1 MTAPAVARTNG
12 RESCPIDHKVKKM
25 MGNVMLRVR
34 WIIAALL
41 LPGFAV
47 AAELSEIRNYKEYS
61 PMFSSSGQPSKEQLQ
76 AVKAAGF
83 ERVAYIAFSD
93 SRGAIDNEDTIVKE
107 LGMDYVQVPVIWDAP
122 TVSDFYAF
130 AGAMQREPERKTLLH
145 CQANYRASAFAFL
158 YRVLYLDV
166 PMAEAKADMNEIWTP
181 NETWRDL
188 IFAVLDDN
196 DLSPDCA
203 GCDWSTE

>member
-1 MTAPAVARTNG
+1 
-12 RESCPIDHKVKKM
+12 
-25 MGNVMLRVR
+25 MGNAMIKLR
-34 WIIAALL
+34 WTLALLL
-41 LPGFAV
+41 LPGVAL

-61 PMFSSSGQPSKEQLQ
+61 PLFSSSGQPSEEQLQ
-76 AVKAAGF
+76 AVSAAGF

-145 CQANYRASAFAFL
+145 CQANYRASAMTYA
-158 YRVLYLDV
+158 YRVTQAGV
-166 PMAEAKADMNEIWTP
+166 PESEARKDLEAIWTP
-181 NETWRDL
+181 EGTWEAYIEEIL
-188 IFAVLDDN
+188 G
-196 DLSPDCA
+196 S
-203 GCDWSTE
+203 E

>member
-1 MTAPAVARTNG
+1 
-12 RESCPIDHKVKKM
+12 
-25 MGNVMLRVR
+25 MLKFR
-34 WIIAALL
+34 WTLFVLL

-47 AAELSEIRNYKEYS
+47 SAELSEIRNYKAYS
-61 PMFSSSGQPSKEQLQ
+61 PLFSSSGQPSEEQLQ

-130 AGAMQREPERKTLLH
+130 AGAMQREPGRKTLLH

-166 PMAEAKADMNEIWTP
+166 PLAEAKADMNEIWTP

-188 IFAVLDDN
+188 IFAVLADN
-196 DLSPDCA
+196 DVSPDCA